1 MSEVTIYYLEMNSI
15 NELNPKLESKGL
27 IITEVEIKNFRLNRF
42 LYQYVGEPW
51 QWTDKLSHSDES
63 WKVYAE
69 NPMVS
74 TFVAYYRGAI
84 AGYFELQNTASGDVE
99 IMYFGLA
106 EDFIGKGFGGYLLT
120 RAIKSAWAL
129 PDVKRVWLHT
139 CSLDHLSALQ
149 NYKARGFKIYKEE
162 VEQA

>member
-1 MSEVTIYYLEMNSI
+1 MSEVTTYYLEMNTLT
-15 NELNPKLESKGL
+15 ELNPKLESRGL
-27 IITEVEIKNFRLNRF
+27 TVTEVEIKNFRFNRF

-51 QWTDKLSHSDES
+51 EWTDKLTHSDES
-63 WKVYAE
+63 WKAYAE
-69 NPMVS
+69 SPMLS
-74 TFVAYYRGAI
+74 TYVAYYRGAI
-84 AGYFELQNTASGDVE
+84 AGYFELQNTPSGDIE

-106 EDFIGKGFGGYLLT
+106 ADFIGKGFGGYFLT
-120 RAIKSAWAL
+120 YAIKSAWSL

-162 VEQA
+162 VDEG

>member
-1 MSEVTIYYLEMNSI
+1 MSEVTIYYLEMNSL

-27 IITEVEIKNFRLNRF
+27 TITEVEIKNFRFKRF
-42 LYQYVGEPW
+42 LYQYVGEPR
-51 QWTDKLSHSDES
+51 QWTDKLTHSDDL
-63 WKVYAE
+63 WKTYAE
-69 NPMVS
+69 SPMVS

-84 AGYFELQNTASGDVE
+84 AGYFELQNTPLGDVE

-120 RAIKSAWAL
+120 RAIKSAWTL

-162 VEQA
+162 VEEG

>member
-15 NELNPKLESKGL
+15 NELNPKHESKGL
-27 IITEVEIKNFRLNRF
+27 TITEVEIKNFRLNRF

-51 QWTDKLSHSDES
+51 QWTDKLSHTDES
-63 WKVYAE
+63 WKAYAE
-69 NPMVS
+69 SPMVS

-84 AGYFELQNTASGDVE
+84 AGYFELQNTALGDVE